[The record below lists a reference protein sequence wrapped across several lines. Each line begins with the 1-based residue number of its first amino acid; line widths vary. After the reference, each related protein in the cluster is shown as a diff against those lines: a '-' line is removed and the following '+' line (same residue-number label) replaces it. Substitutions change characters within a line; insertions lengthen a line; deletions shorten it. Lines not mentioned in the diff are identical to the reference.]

1 MRLVIMAGC
10 IIGALGSGE
19 LDAATVR
26 YTVTGTVNNI
36 ATLYPTDTT
45 IGTGIPNCTMLTGQ
59 MKTKL
64 APANNVLPNADV
76 KTVYYLAT
84 SKNAVEVCVG
94 QQPGYKIYKT
104 NIDGIGISYNDADSA
119 SQTNGKAIPPWS
131 SNTSN
136 LLQKFTQAYLPGG
149 INIDPWVSV
158 RLWRYSSATDTL
170 PYGQV
175 AVTGPEVYQTIGP
188 VAGDTFGS
196 CNTRWTAG
204 QCFVNEIIPR
214 ITTAI
219 YSGTCEFVN
228 AAKTVQMGKRNI
240 PTNAPEGYGTQ
251 WVDASFQLKCPPAY
265 GSYQNPANIATVT
278 QNKAVTIKVVPRT
291 TVINTDKGIFALDGT
306 GAQGVGIQLAWGDY
320 ASQNSGNPTKP
331 VNLNT
336 ATDASTI
343 SSNAQAGPYAVGSFP
358 ASGDGTVHVNMAARY
373 VRTTGTVQPG
383 PANAIIEIF
392 ANYE

>member
-1 MRLVIMAGC
+1 MMRLVIMAGC

-19 LDAATVR
+19 LDAATVS
-26 YTVTGTVNNI
+26 YTVTGTVNKMV
-36 ATLYPTDTT
+36 TLYPTNTT
-45 IGTGIPNCTMLTGQ
+45 IGTGIPNCTMLTGLSQ
-59 MKTKL
+59 RL
-64 APANNVLPNADV
+64 APANNVLPNANV

-84 SKNAVEVCVG
+84 NLNAVEVCVG

-119 SQTNGKAIPPWS
+119 SQTYGKPIPPWS
-131 SNTSN
+131 PNTSN
-136 LLQKFTQAYLPGG
+136 ILQKFTQDYLPGG
-149 INIDPWVSV
+149 LNIDPWVSV

-175 AVTGPEVYQTIGP
+175 AVTGPEVYQTVGP
-188 VAGDTFGS
+188 VAGDTFGT
-196 CNTRWTAG
+196 CNTKWTG
-204 QCFVNEIIPR
+204 DQCIVNEIIPR

-240 PTNAPEGYGTQ
+240 PTNASEGYGTQ
-251 WVDASFQLKCPPAY
+251 WVDASFRLNCPAAY
-265 GSYQNPANIATVT
+265 GSYQDPANTSTAT
-278 QNKAVTIKVVPRT
+278 QNKAITIKVVPRT

-331 VNLNT
+331 VKLNT

-343 SSNAQAGPYAVGSFP
+343 SNNIAAGPFAVGSGTV
-358 ASGDGTVHVNMAARY
+358 SGDGSVKMAARY

-383 PANAIIEIF
+383 PANAIVEIF

>member
-19 LDAATVR
+19 LDAATVS

-36 ATLYPTDTT
+36 ATLYPANTT

-84 SKNAVEVCVG
+84 SQNAVEVCVG

-196 CNTRWTAG
+196 CNTIWTAG
-204 QCFVNEIIPR
+204 QCFVNEVIPR
-214 ITTAI
+214 ITTAV

-265 GSYQNPANIATVT
+265 GSYQNPANTST
-278 QNKAVTIKVVPRT
+278 FTGNKAVTIKVVPRT
-291 TVINTDKGIFALDGT
+291 TVINTDKGIFALDGS

-331 VNLNT
+331 VKLNT

-343 SSNAQAGPYAVGSFP
+343 SSNAQAGPYAVGGFP
-358 ASGDGTVHVNMAARY
+358 ASGDGTVNVNMAARY

-392 ANYE
+392 ANYQ

>member
-1 MRLVIMAGC
+1 MRLVIVAGC

-19 LDAATVR
+19 LDAATVS
-26 YTVTGTVNNI
+26 YTVTGTLNNI
-36 ATLYPTDTT
+36 ATLYPANTT
-45 IGTGIPNCTMLTGQ
+45 IGTGIPNCTMLTGLIHA
-59 MKTKL
+59 KL
-64 APANNVLPNADV
+64 APANNVLPNANV
-76 KTVYYLAT
+76 STVYYLAT
-84 SKNAVEVCVG
+84 NQSAVEVCVG

-104 NIDGIGISYNDADSA
+104 NIDGIGISYNDSDSA
-119 SQTNGKAIPPWS
+119 SQNNGKPIPPWS
-131 SNTSN
+131 PSTSN
-136 LLQKFTQAYLPGG
+136 LLQKLTQAYIATGF
-149 INIDPWVSV
+149 NIDPWVSV

-175 AVTGPEVYQTIGP
+175 MVTGPEVYQTVGP
-188 VAGDTFGS
+188 VAGDTFGT
-196 CNTRWTAG
+196 CNTKWAG
-204 QCFVNEIIPR
+204 DQCIVNEIIPR

-251 WVDASFQLKCPPAY
+251 WVDASFQLNCPKAF
-265 GSYQNPANIATVT
+265 GSYQDPANIATAT

-291 TVINTDKGIFALDGT
+291 TVINTDKGIFALDGS

-331 VNLNT
+331 VKLNT

-343 SSNAQAGPYAVGSFP
+343 SSNILAGPFAVGSVTV
-358 ASGDGTVHVNMAARY
+358 AGGGTVNMAARY

-383 PANAIIEIF
+383 PANAIVEIF

>member
-19 LDAATVR
+19 LDAATVS

-36 ATLYPTDTT
+36 ATLYPANTT

-59 MKTKL
+59 IHAKL
-64 APANNVLPNADV
+64 APANNVLPNANV
-76 KTVYYLAT
+76 STVYYLAT
-84 SKNAVEVCVG
+84 SQNAVEVCVG

-104 NIDGIGISYNDADSA
+104 NIDGIGISYNDSDNA
-119 SQTNGKAIPPWS
+119 SQNNGKPIPPWS
-131 SNTSN
+131 PNTSN
-136 LLQKFTQAYLPGG
+136 LLQKLTQAYIATGF
-149 INIDPWVSV
+149 NIDPWVSV

-175 AVTGPEVYQTIGP
+175 MVTGPEVYQTVGP

-196 CNTRWTAG
+196 CNTIWTAG

-214 ITTAI
+214 ITTSI

-251 WVDASFQLKCPPAY
+251 WVDASFQLNCPKAF
-265 GSYQNPANIATVT
+265 GSYQDPANIATVT

-291 TVINTDKGIFALDGT
+291 TVINTDKGIFALDGS

-331 VNLNT
+331 VKLNT

-343 SSNAQAGPYAVGSFP
+343 SRNIAAGPFAVGSV
-358 ASGDGTVHVNMAARY
+358 TVAGGGWVNMAARY

-383 PANAIIEIF
+383 PANAIVEIF